1 MIRLAL
7 RDLGHRSRRLLGMA
21 LKSTIFKLDL
31 TVADITRGY
40 YEDHSLTIAR
50 HPSETDLRMLVR
62 IVTFALN
69 ANENLAFT
77 KGLSTSDEPDIWEKS
92 LTGEISH
99 WIDLGQPL
107 EKRIRQS
114 ASKADRV
121 SIYSYQKSTAK
132 MWYDSVKDTVERF
145 KSLSV
150 THLVLSDEK
159 VVERIIDKTM
169 KLNCVIEDE
178 QLMLTSD
185 KENLTIELQRLKNA
199 DFGKA
204 SW

>member
-1 MIRLAL
+1 
-7 RDLGHRSRRLLGMA
+7 MA

-69 ANENLAFT
+69 ASENLQFT

-114 ASKADRV
+114 CSKADRV

-159 VVERIIDKTM
+159 VVERIIDRTM

-199 DFGKA
+199 DFGKG